1 MNMPLFTA
9 EASLYRT
16 SGHYR
21 SSGSE
26 CVDLRFGESI
36 VPAYFPG
43 SATRE
48 KCSDCFETCVET
60 LLLCEGAGLAACGVG
75 CIWSLFAYGAC
86 FAGCFGPWTA
96 ACSGAAVSCE
106 LYCATRKCCP
116 KACEVPN
123 PFNPGQGCCDSG
135 EQCVDE
141 SDPNAR
147 GGCCPS
153 GQSVCG
159 GKCCLPGDICCGDA
173 CCPAGFNCQQGV
185 CCPPDKPNVCSG
197 ICCAG
202 PCDQNGVCCEAP
214 GYMCGGKCC
223 FGECCNGQCCEL
235 ASGKHCHPT
244 LGTCC
249 STICGP
255 SCCPEGQFCQN
266 PTLGTCGQCGP
277 GEHACPGEAHCCPD
291 GSNCCPGG
299 ICCWGSGCCRRP
311 DGTWGCCP
319 PPR

>member
-1 MNMPLFTA
+1 MSLPQFTA
-9 EASLYRT
+9 AASLYRSVT
-16 SGHYR
+16 HYR
-21 SSGSE
+21 GSSTGSG
-26 CVDLRFGESI
+26 DSAPAQTI

-43 SATRE
+43 PATMRSCNE
-48 KCSDCFETCVET
+48 CFEGCAENAA
-60 LLLCEGAGLAACGVG
+60 LC
-75 CIWSLFAYGAC
+75 YGIA
-86 FAGCFGPWTA
+86 TA
-96 ACSGAAVSCE
+96 AGALTCWWCPPCCAAAGAAMVACSAEALRCE
-106 LYCATRKCCP
+106 AYCSIRRCCP

-147 GGCCPS
+147 GGCCPR
-153 GQSVCG
+153 GQNVCG
-159 GKCCLPGDICCGDA
+159 GKCCAPGETCCGDA
-173 CCPAGFNCQQGV
+173 CCPTGEGFTCQQGV
-185 CCPPDKPNVCSG
+185 CCPPGKPNVCSG

-202 PCDQNGVCCEAP
+202 PCDQNGTCCEAP
-214 GYMCGGKCC
+214 GYMCGGTCC
-223 FGECCNGQCCEL
+223 FGECCNGQCCKLGE
-235 ASGKHCHPT
+235 HCHPA

-255 SCCPEGQFCQN
+255 SCCPEGQFCLD
-266 PTLGTCGQCGP
+266 PTRGTCGQCGP
-277 GEHACPGEAHCCPD
+277 GEHACLGEPRCCPD